1 MPGRLAMLALGLWPG
16 LAQIWLGQ
24 EVLGII
30 LALVFAIS
38 LDSVLAAR
46 FIWTE
51 SLSMT
56 WVQLLSSIAVLNW
69 LSSFAYTVWCV
80 VLRHPERHRSEI
92 DRWFREARDAYL
104 EGRWADSR
112 MGIERI
118 LIRDEGD
125 ADALYLLG
133 RIHHRTRQA
142 NLARRAFQQCL
153 ETGRGEKWR
162 WEIERALA
170 RESEWARSSQA
181 A

>member
-1 MPGRLAMLALGLWPG
+1 MPRRLAMLALAAWPG

-38 LDSVLAAR
+38 LDSALAAR

-51 SLSMT
+51 SLSLT

-80 VLRHPERHRSEI
+80 VSRSPERHRAEI
-92 DRWFREARDAYL
+92 DRLFRQSRDAYL

-112 MGIERI
+112 LGIERI

-125 ADALYLLG
+125 ADALFLLG
-133 RIHHRTRQA
+133 RIYLRTRQA
-142 NLARRAFQQCL
+142 NLARRAFVQCL

-162 WEIERALA
+162 WEIDQALA
-170 RESEWARSSQA
+170 AGASAAKTARA